1 MPSSLSPAR
10 VALALALL
18 ALIVSACRAGESNSA
33 PPLPVTTAEVR
44 EAQVPVYIEH
54 VGTAEA
60 VSTIEVRARVRGV
73 LEKVLFK
80 EGAEVA
86 KDELLFVIEQKPYQA
101 ALDKAKA
108 EHEGARAALE
118 RAQSDYERTAAL
130 TKREVSSQ
138 AELDH
143 ARATRDEAAAGV
155 QGAKAAEEQA
165 AIDLGYTEIRAPIAG
180 RAGRALRDR
189 GNLVGGPEET
199 VLTTIVQLDPIYIYW
214 SPSERQRL
222 DVLRL
227 RKEGLYVA
235 RDQIEVRATLADGS
249 EFPFQGRLDF
259 VDSTVDPNAGTLRV
273 RAVFPNPEKALL
285 PGQYAKLRV
294 LVGRDVPVLLVP
306 ASAIIEEQ
314 GGSTVYVVTADQTIQ
329 PRAVRAG
336 AVHEQMRVIESG
348 LQAGERIAV
357 DNLGKLRPGLKVT
370 VSAEASDSTP
380 SAPKAPPAPQP
391 DAEAHP

>member
-1 MPSSLSPAR
+1 MPSSLFSLRIAS
-10 VALALALL
+10 ALAPLALSL
-18 ALIVSACRAGESNSA
+18 AACRGGESNA
-33 PPLPVTTAEVR
+33 PPPLPVTTVEAQQ
-44 EAQVPVYIEH
+44 AQVPVYIEQ

-60 VSTIEVRARVRGV
+60 VSTIDVRARVRGV

-80 EGAEVA
+80 EGADVE
-86 KDELLFVIEQKPYQA
+86 KDELLFVIEQRPYQT
-101 ALDKAKA
+101 ALDKARGDVA
-108 EHEGARAALE
+108 RARAALE
-118 RAQSDYERTAAL
+118 RAQSDYDRTAAL

-143 ARATRDEAAAGV
+143 ARAARDEAAAGV
-155 QGAKAAEEQA
+155 QSAKAAEEQA
-165 AIDLGYTEIRAPIAG
+165 AIDLSYTEIRSPISG
-180 RAGRALRDR
+180 RAGRVLRDR
-189 GNLVGGPEET
+189 GNLVGGQEET

-227 RKEGLYVA
+227 RKEGTYVQ

-249 EFPFQGRLDF
+249 QFPSPGRLDF
-259 VDSTVDPNAGTLRV
+259 VDNAVDPNAGTLRV
-273 RAVFPNPEKALL
+273 RAVFDNPEKSLL
-285 PGQYAKLRV
+285 PGQYAKLSV

-314 GGSTVYVVTADQTIQ
+314 GGSSVFVVTADQTIE

-336 AVHEQMRVIESG
+336 AMHEQMRVIESG

-357 DNLGKLRPGLKVT
+357 DNLGKLRAGMKVT
-370 VSAEASDSTP
+370 AKPSDSTP
-380 SAPKAPPAPQP
+380 SAPPQ
-391 DAEAHP
+391 DAAAHP